1 VTGWQFWVDRGGTF
15 TDIVARRPDG
25 RLLTHKLLSDDPA
38 RYSDAAAAGVRELLG
53 GGGDSTD
60 APVDAVRMGTTVATN
75 ALLERKGEPTLRVT
89 TRGFR
94 DALRI
99 AYQNR
104 PGIFAREIELP
115 ELLHERVVE
124 VDERKF
130 IGRPASY
137 AAESLERDGLHP
149 VITEAKSG
157 EAPDDPD
164 NCTVIRVDTDEPVRV
179 GTEVPIICKEE

>member
-1 VTGWQFWVDRGGTF
+1 MWV
-15 TDIVARRPDG
+15 
-25 RLLTHKLLSDDPA
+25 LLVVLAVVLLA
-38 RYSDAAAAGVRELLG
+38 LAGFGLAMLVQ
-53 GGGDSTD
+53 GGDRDTGGESRPETSSPVGSEDNDAGSGSGAQPGNTPGPDHDEST
-60 APVDAVRMGTTVATN
+60 PGQP
-75 ALLERKGEPTLRVT
+75 GE
-89 TRGFR
+89 
-94 DALRI
+94 
-99 AYQNR
+99 
-104 PGIFAREIELP
+104 
-115 ELLHERVVE
+115 VVE